1 MAEKSGKD
9 RRNSAEFGTS
19 DPDNASSARALF
31 ADDPPLWFTSYM
43 ENFKFNMEKL
53 IITKLKEQDEKIEA
67 IKFDVNYAS
76 EHIRKLE
83 DLTKKME
90 LKLDDL
96 ENRSRRNNLIL
107 FGVPEPAGMRNENC
121 MEVVS
126 GLLTD
131 FVGVDPG
138 TVKAS
143 LQRCHRTPT
152 FKPVDS
158 DGGLGS
164 PKPRMIHM
172 SFATFTA
179 REEVRKQ
186 CIAKFKNEEFNGRKV
201 FVAEDLSK
209 KVQLKRKA
217 KMDAFKKLQKEG
229 KKPFFYLS
237 RHHSVS
243 YSNWC
248 CHCRLNFCSYGHD
261 RRICNLL
268 LNFVFRTFTLHSCAC
283 RLIQ

>member
-1 MAEKSGKD
+1 MAPPNTRKSPRSPGTVKGNSPDPKKHKTMAEKSGKD

-126 GLLTD
+126 DLLTD

-229 KKPFFYLS
+229 KKPFFTFPDIIRY
-237 RHHSVS
+237 
-243 YSNWC
+243 
-248 CHCRLNFCSYGHD
+248 
-261 RRICNLL
+261 
-268 LNFVFRTFTLHSCAC
+268 RTATGVVTVG
-283 RLIQ
+283 